1 MGNIKSYFQL
11 ENRTDGTYLVLCPG
25 EQEKALDFREIDEYL
40 RVKHVEYDKQA
51 VIKAVNTFTAFSCVK
66 LNTKASLPENETMLV
81 QVAENF
87 SCAVARFY
95 PPSSQGKLLTKED
108 IISDIA
114 HKGIRYGLDE
124 KQIDLFLQ
132 NRQYC
137 TPYVVAKWQPV
148 VEGKNAVITYHFNTD
163 LSRKPSMNEDGS
175 VDFHKL
181 DTINPVREGDC
192 IATLTPSI
200 MGTPG
205 IDVAGHMIKPASVKQ
220 LVLKQEKN
228 TKISEDGLHLIS
240 LVNGHVSL
248 IDDSI
253 FVSNSFEVPA
263 DVDTS
268 TGDIKYDGSVRIRGN
283 VRTGFS
289 VEATGDVIVDGVV
302 EGGRIISGGQIILK
316 RGIQGMGR
324 GYLETAGSVISKFIE
339 NAEVK
344 AGGYVTADA
353 ILHSKVTAKGEVST
367 SGKKGFIVG
376 GEIHSGTGIS
386 VKTAGSAMGTTTVL
400 EVGNDPALMEEFHKL
415 DAELPKLEEE
425 LNKVNQIIM
434 VLSKKLKAGEKLA
447 PDKLLMLKEAVT
459 AKNSIEEQL
468 KGSLARMDELENLT
482 GNQCNGSVCA
492 SEVLYPGCKIILYNI
507 VYHVRSEL
515 KYCRLIKEL
524 AEVKLTGY

>member
-11 ENRTDGTYLVLCPG
+11 ENRTDGTYLLLYPG
-25 EQEKALDFREIDEYL
+25 EQEKALDFRELDEYL
-40 RVKHVEYDKQA
+40 RMKHVDYDRQA

-66 LNTKASLPENETMLV
+66 INAKASLPENETVLI
-81 QVAENF
+81 QIADDS

-95 PPSSQGKLLTKED
+95 PPSSKGKLLTKED
-108 IISDIA
+108 IVSDIA

-124 KQIDLFLQ
+124 KQVDLFLQ

-137 TPYVVAKWQPV
+137 TPYVVARWQPV

-181 DTINPVREGDC
+181 DTINPVREGEC
-192 IATLTPSI
+192 IATLTPCVA
-200 MGTPG
+200 GTPG
-205 IDVAGHMIKPASVKQ
+205 IDVTGHLIKPATVKQ
-220 LVLKQEKN
+220 LALKQEKN
-228 TKISEDGLHLIS
+228 TKISEDGLQLIS

-253 FVSNSFEVPA
+253 FVSNSYEVPA

-268 TGDIKYDGSVRIRGN
+268 TGDIQYDGSVRIRGN
-283 VRTGFS
+283 VRTGFA

-324 GYLETAGSVISKFIE
+324 GYLETKGSVISKFIE

-367 SGKKGFIVG
+367 SGKKGFIIG

-386 VKTAGSAMGTTTVL
+386 VKTAGSTMGTSTLL
-400 EVGNDPALMEEFHKL
+400 EVGSDPALMEEFRKL
-415 DAELPKLEEE
+415 DTELPQLEAE

-447 PDKLLMLKEAVT
+447 PDKVLMLKEALAT
-459 AKNSIEEQL
+459 KNSLEEHI
-468 KGSLARMDELENLT
+468 KSSLARMDELENVT
-482 GNQCNGSVCA
+482 GKQSNGSVCA
-492 SEVLYPGCKIILYNI
+492 SEVLYPGCKVILYNI